1 MGHTNPPT
9 STALT
14 VGGTKGMQTLL
25 TGNELPS
32 VGSGQGS
39 GTKELLAKKDR
50 FVAKGISNVIPI
62 FVEYGKG
69 AAVRDLDGNVYI
81 DFYGGIGVLNAGH
94 CPETVLESIRNQSEK
109 LLHTC
114 FMVSMYESY
123 VDLSEK
129 LVAMTP
135 GSGPKK
141 AMLVNSGAEA
151 VENAVKIARAA
162 TKRPGV
168 IAFEAGYHGRTLL
181 TMTLTS
187 KVKPYKHEFG
197 PFAPEIYKVPSAY
210 CYRCIFKATYPEC
223 GLHCLEHF
231 DRFFVSE
238 ADPSNIAA
246 MIIEPVQGEGG
257 FIVPPKEFLPGLKSI
272 CEKHGIVFIA
282 DEIQTAFG
290 RTGRM
295 FAVEHFGVTPDL
307 MTLAKAIAAGLPLSA
322 VVGRAEIMDA
332 PTPGRIGGT
341 YGGNPVACAAA
352 LSTIGYIERE
362 GLSDK
367 AGIIGARLTSRLKGL
382 QERTPAI
389 GDVRSLGAMVAMELV
404 KDRNTKEPAKE
415 IASRVIAE
423 CFRRGLLTM
432 GAGIFSNVVRFLP
445 PLVITDEQLEKAI
458 MIIEESVSTV
468 CRR

>member
-1 MGHTNPPT
+1 MTGLSHGR
-9 STALT
+9 LK
-14 VGGTKGMQTLL
+14 GTQEML
-25 TGNELPS
+25 TGKELPN
-32 VGSGQGS
+32 VGAGQGN

-50 FVAKGISNVIPI
+50 YVAKGISNVAPI
-62 FVEYGKG
+62 FVERGKG
-69 AAVRDLDGNVYI
+69 AVVRDLDGNIYI

-94 CPETVLESIRNQSEK
+94 CPGPVLESIRIQSEK

-114 FMVSMYESY
+114 FMVSRYESY
-123 VDLSEK
+123 VTLAEK
-129 LVAMTP
+129 LVSMTP

-210 CYRCIFKATYPEC
+210 CYRCIFKSTYPEC
-223 GLHCLEHF
+223 GLHCLEYF

-238 ADPSNIAA
+238 VDPSNIAA

-257 FIVPPKEFLPGLKSI
+257 FIVPPKEFLPGLKAI
-272 CEKHGIVFIA
+272 CEKHGFVFIA
-282 DEIQTAFG
+282 DEIQTGFG
-290 RTGRM
+290 RTGKM
-295 FAVEHFGVTPDL
+295 FAVEHFGVAPDL
-307 MTLAKAIAAGLPLSA
+307 MTLAKSIAAGLPLSA
-322 VVGRAEIMDA
+322 VVGKAEIMDA

-352 LSTIGYIERE
+352 LATIDFIERE
-362 GLSDK
+362 GLSNRAD
-367 AGIIGARLTSRLKGL
+367 IIGSRLTSRLKSL

-404 KDRNTKEPAKE
+404 KDRKTKEPAKE
-415 IASRVIAE
+415 LASGVISE

-432 GAGIFSNVVRFLP
+432 GAGIFGNVVRFLP
-445 PLVITDEQLEKAI
+445 PLVITDEQQEKAI
-458 MIIEESVSTV
+458 TIIEESVGTV